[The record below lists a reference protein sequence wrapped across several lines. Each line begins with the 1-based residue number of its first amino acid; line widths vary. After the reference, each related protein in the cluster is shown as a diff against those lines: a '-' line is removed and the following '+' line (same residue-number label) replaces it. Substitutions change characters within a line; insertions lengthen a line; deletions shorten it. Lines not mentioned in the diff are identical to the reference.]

1 MAQKVNLNKLKEEI
15 DTRKKERNTV
25 SSDLG
30 EKVGVGVAPRDVFL
44 HGLLESVKTGRETAA
59 TSLIKTVTNSAAKKK
74 GDKPAHTIS
83 EAPVHTPNRTV
94 EMSPERDEQLF
105 RDLEAK
111 KNQTLAES
119 IENFSGPKNTGAP
132 RGGTVNFNGQQFL
145 TEVPAGTG
153 VQHAGGQVSIN
164 EEVLVNSVK
173 KIVNNH
179 LVENLS
185 PVLEEAIQ
193 STIIEM
199 YAVER
204 IKEVL
209 TENRELLKEV
219 VYEVIREIKNKSAAK
234 S

>member
-1 MAQKVNLNKLKEEI
+1 MAQKVNLSKLKEEI
-15 DTRKKERNTV
+15 DTRKKQKNTV
-25 SSDLG
+25 SSNLG
-30 EKVGVGVAPRDVFL
+30 ESVGTGGAPRDTFL
-44 HGLLESVKTGRETAA
+44 HTLKESLLTGRPTEA
-59 TSLIKTVTNSAAKKK
+59 TSLVKNITNKAAEKK
-74 GDKPAHTIS
+74 GDAPAHRVIESTQPTQS
-83 EAPVHTPNRTV
+83 NV

-111 KNQTLAES
+111 KNATLAES
-119 IENFSGPKNTGAP
+119 IESFAGKKSGVPNSP
-132 RGGTVNFNGQQFL
+132 TVNFNGQQFL
-145 TEVPAGTG
+145 TEVPKNGSGEQFTM
-153 VQHAGGQVSIN
+153 N

-173 KIVNNH
+173 KIVNSH

-209 TENRELLKEV
+209 HENRDLIKEV
-219 VYEVIREIKNKSAAK
+219 IYEVIRENKKKKEAQS
-234 S
+234 